1 MHINRFVKKD
11 SRAIENSDWFHFRF
25 RAGRVAIDALM
36 TRISVL
42 GEPKSIGKDYS
53 CFSSSFAQH
62 EKWGAA
68 NVYPIV
74 SGFEELE
81 RQHLSAERDM
91 LA

>member
-11 SRAIENSDWFHFRF
+11 SRAIENSDWFHYFRF

-36 TRISVL
+36 TRICP
-42 GEPKSIGKDYS
+42 GRTKKHQKDYYS
-53 CFSSSFAQH
+53 CFSSFAQH